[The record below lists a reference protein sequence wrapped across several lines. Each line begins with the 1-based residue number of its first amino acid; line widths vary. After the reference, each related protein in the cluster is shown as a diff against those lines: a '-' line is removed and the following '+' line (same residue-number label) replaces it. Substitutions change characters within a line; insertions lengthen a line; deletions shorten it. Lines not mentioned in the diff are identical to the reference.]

1 MLQRRGSMIAELMGC
16 SCLNGKNEAFKRPYV
31 VGVLWRSRNSRS
43 PLSVSAEVRW
53 AGLGLD
59 P

>member
-1 MLQRRGSMIAELMGC
+1 MLQRRGFMIAEHMSC
-16 SCLNGKNEAFKRPYV
+16 SCQNGKNEAFKRLYV
-31 VGVLWRSRNSRS
+31 VGMLWRSRNSNS
-43 PLSVSAEVRW
+43 PLSVSAEVCW